1 MGTGK
6 STLSK
11 GISEYNNMPLISFD
25 DTPAILELRSKRESL
40 GKDFKKHEFFLSSI
54 ILTSL
59 TEPCVIDF
67 GGGHSVYEN
76 PLMFY
81 EFKKLISKFKNVNL
95 ILPSQNMEESLEI
108 LRERLKERD
117 PMTYEEYHQIN
128 EHFIRAPYNYEL
140 AKNIVYTNGKD
151 IKSIIEEINSLS
163 FGQNEIQDSVNT
175 SNGIRR

>member
-1 MGTGK
+1 
-6 STLSK
+6 
-11 GISEYNNMPLISFD
+11 
-25 DTPAILELRSKRESL
+25 
-40 GKDFKKHEFFLSSI
+40 
-54 ILTSL
+54 
-59 TEPCVIDF
+59 
-67 GGGHSVYEN
+67 
-76 PLMFY
+76 MFY